1 MSVSTNSFFSTRKVP
16 DEHHPSSS
24 TWFSHSVR
32 FDFYTELQAK
42 LQTPAKVVP
51 VFDKVKMQGERGAV
65 ATVDMP
71 QGSLPHCCEITS
83 LVAKSQLKNHLIPT
97 RKPPGILLLPEGL
110 LNLRPLGGICISQR
124 CGKT

>member
-1 MSVSTNSFFSTRKVP
+1 MC
-16 DEHHPSSS
+16 
-24 TWFSHSVR
+24 SVR

-71 QGSLPHCCEITS
+71 QGLWPHCCEITS
-83 LVAKSQLKNHLIPT
+83 LVAKPELKNHFIPT
-97 RKPPGILLLPEGL
+97 RKPPGKLLLPKGL
-110 LNLRPLGGICISQR
+110 LNLRPLGGICIFQG
-124 CGKT
+124 CGKPLTVGILELSADSCWSHSGIKMAV